1 MTAPTPPPAAIAAE
15 AVREVLRTQ
24 WAGETAVR
32 LDSPPGAG
40 KTRLVEYLAVQALA
54 KLRERCMV
62 VTQTNEQAF
71 DLGRRLARG
80 FPNLPFTLFIRKD
93 LVAPDDVAALPNL
106 QLARAAADLPAG
118 PCIVVSN
125 AAKWSWVVDGH
136 VASFDSQIVDE
147 AFQLPDYRFH
157 QIAGL
162 ARRVV
167 LVGDPGQIAPVV
179 TCEIERWKC
188 DPAGPHVACPRA
200 VVARHP
206 GVRRLSLPVS
216 RRLVPDTV

>member
-1 MTAPTPPPAAIAAE
+1 MTAPTATPSPAAAASE
-15 AVREVLRTQ
+15 AVRDVLRTQ

-40 KTRLVEYLAVQALA
+40 KTRVVEYLAVQALA
-54 KLRERCMV
+54 KLHERCMV

-118 PCIVVSN
+118 PCVVVSN

-136 VASFDSQIVDE
+136 VASFDCQIVDE

-162 ARRVV
+162 ARRMV
-167 LVGDPGQIAPVV
+167 LVGDPGQI
-179 TCEIERWKC
+179 
-188 DPAGPHVACPRA
+188 
-200 VVARHP
+200 
-206 GVRRLSLPVS
+206 
-216 RRLVPDTV
+216 